1 MGNSIK
7 SAQFL
12 IESRLADAARGSP
25 EACYDLGIAYSCGT
39 GGVGIDLIEAH
50 KWFNLSALG
59 GSDAGQAMRAEI
71 ADEMTAREI
80 SEAQKLARAWIIATG
95 RRAA

>member
-12 IESRLADAARGSP
+12 IESRLRDAARGDC
-25 EACYDLGIAYSCGT
+25 AALYDLGVCYSTGT
-39 GGVGIDLIEAH
+39 AGVDIDLIEAH
-50 KWFNLSALG
+50 KWFNLAAVS
-59 GSDAGQAMRAEI
+59 GSKVAQISRAEI
-71 ADEMTAREI
+71 AEDMTAREI
-80 SEAQKLARAWIIATG
+80 ATAQAAARAWLAMTQ